1 MLQIVSFLILIIS
14 LTGDGL
20 AQSSNNRILLKGG
33 TAGYGNIQGIQ
44 ISGGGGPGDWK
55 IGPILGVG
63 IERELN
69 KSWSLQATF
78 EYSNNIYDGS
88 KAWKDSLIIGKNTV
102 VDLMGN
108 IKKKWN
114 WFYLIAGVGFSI
126 QKSSETYSVAY
137 DNSIY
142 SGGRYYKYIMN
153 EGTSAKGLTGLLGI
167 GIQFRIVK
175 NIEIFFEGSIRGRR
189 YGSTAAQIG
198 IIHEI

>member
-1 MLQIVSFLILIIS
+1 MLRIVSFLILIIS
-14 LTGDGL
+14 LSADGL
-20 AQSSNNRILLKGG
+20 AQSSNNLILLKGG
-33 TAGYGNIQGIQ
+33 TAGYGNIQGLQ
-44 ISGGGGPGDWK
+44 VDGNGGPGRWK

-88 KAWKDSLIIGKNTV
+88 KTWEDSLTIGKNTV

-114 WFYLIAGVGFSI
+114 WFYLLAGVGFSI
-126 QKSSETYSVAY
+126 QKSSDTYAVAFG
-137 DNSIY
+137 NSIY
-142 SGGRYYKYIMN
+142 EGGRYYKLIFN
-153 EGTSAKGLTGLLGI
+153 EGTSSNGLTGLLGI
-167 GIQFRIVK
+167 GIQFHLVK
-175 NIEIFFEGSIRGRR
+175 NIEFFFEGSIRGRR
-189 YGSTAAQIG
+189 YGSAAAQLG

>member
-1 MLQIVSFLILIIS
+1 MVRIVLFLILYAI
-14 LTGDGL
+14 LLADGL
-20 AQSSNNRILLKGG
+20 AQSPNNLILLKGG

-44 ISGGGGPGDWK
+44 ISGGGGPGSWK

-63 IERELN
+63 IEHELN

-88 KAWKDSLIIGKNTV
+88 KAWIDSLIIGKNTV

-137 DNSIY
+137 DTSIY
-142 SGGRYYKYIMN
+142 SGGRYYKYIVN
-153 EGTSAKGLTGLLGI
+153 EGTSSNGLTGLLGI
-167 GIQFRIVK
+167 GFQFRIVK
-175 NIEIFFEGSIRGRR
+175 NIEFFFEGSIRGRR
-189 YGSTAAQIG
+189 YGSTAAQLG
-198 IIHEI
+198 IIHEM